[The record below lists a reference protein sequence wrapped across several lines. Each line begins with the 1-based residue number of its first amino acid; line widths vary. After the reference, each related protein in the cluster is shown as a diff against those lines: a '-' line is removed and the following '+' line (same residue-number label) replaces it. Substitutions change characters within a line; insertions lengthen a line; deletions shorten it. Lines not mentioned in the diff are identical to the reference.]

1 MSEFFVV
8 VLVAAFMFLSFLFLT
23 FITLSIPALVI
34 IAAVYG
40 GKEAKKKWI
49 AMAQELGY
57 VHHPTKTLWGS
68 EAIGPMTGRHGEFPV
83 RIHSFS
89 RGSGK
94 HRSIY
99 TAIETH
105 FQEPLGMGLDVRPE
119 GVLSQVG
126 KMFGVKDMQ
135 VGDQRFDNLFL
146 VRGDDGRTVL
156 EFLTPEVRQEVL
168 ELRKLGTSLVLND
181 HGVYQE
187 YSGVLT
193 DASKVKA
200 VLAGQ
205 LVLAR
210 AMSRVHQ
217 DKAMSREA
225 EFEMVGEPAFAR
237 HEM

>member
-1 MSEFFVV
+1 MSEFFVIM
-8 VLVAAFMFLSFLFLT
+8 LVAAIMFLSLLFLT

-40 GKEAKKKWI
+40 GKEAKKRWI

-68 EAIGPMTGRHGEFPV
+68 EAIGPMTGRHGEFQV

-94 HRSIY
+94 HRSTY

-105 FQEPLGMGLDVRPE
+105 FHEPLGMGLDVRPE

-146 VRGDDGRTVL
+146 VKGGDGRTVL

-187 YSGVLT
+187 YAGLLT
-193 DASKVKA
+193 DASKVRA

-205 LVLAR
+205 AALAR
-210 AMSRVHQ
+210 AMSRVQ
-217 DKAMSREA
+217 NDRGITREA
-225 EFEMVGEPAFAR
+225 ELEVVESPAF
-237 HEM
+237 EFQET